1 MEKKL
6 KTKNTKPETTM
17 DNEGVIDK
25 SNIGKAQ
32 NEVLVNFQRLSRL
45 IWFSIIILAI
55 TLLATSSYLYFENRR
70 FLTALEKALLEQERI
85 YSLLS
90 EEELAKSTRKQF
102 DKMYLD
108 MITPDLERKTSV
120 LEEKLNDFKNEIG
133 TKVPTMDNMIKEF
146 QPLLNTSLI
155 EIENK
160 LRLEVSNRFD
170 NLNNL
175 AKELSEDLSLSGEMN
190 IDPII
195 KELDNLNEKINE
207 LKSANQDFQ
216 EQIIKNYYEK
226 DQLDKRLSKIESTS
240 NTINQKTNSES
251 LYTEV
256 QEILSMLPDL
266 TVYAI
271 REEYISKTLRETN
284 DSLWGRLKAFF
295 GSRVIS
301 RSLQPKEGNSVD
313 SIMSRVEFALTKL
326 DLNKSLVELKGL
338 PENTSH
344 IFSDLVE
351 RIENLTDDQ
360 K

>member
-1 MEKKL
+1 MRFW
-6 KTKNTKPETTM
+6 
-17 DNEGVIDK
+17 
-25 SNIGKAQ
+25 
-32 NEVLVNFQRLSRL
+32 NFQRLSRL

-55 TLLATSSYLYFENRR
+55 TLLATSSYFYLENRR

-108 MITPDLERKTSV
+108 MITPDLERKTSE
-120 LEEKLNDFKNEIG
+120 LEEKLNDFRNEMD
-133 TKVPTMDNMIKEF
+133 TKVPTIDNMIQEF
-146 QPLLNTSLI
+146 QPLLNTLI

-160 LRLEVSNRFD
+160 VRLEVSNRFD

-190 IDPII
+190 IDSII

-226 DQLDKRLSKIESTS
+226 DQLDKRLSKIEATS

-256 QEILSMLPDL
+256 QEILNMLPDL
-266 TVYAI
+266 TIYAI

-284 DSLWGRLKAFF
+284 DFLG
-295 GSRVIS
+295 
-301 RSLQPKEGNSVD
+301 
-313 SIMSRVEFALTKL
+313 
-326 DLNKSLVELKGL
+326 
-338 PENTSH
+338 
-344 IFSDLVE
+344 
-351 RIENLTDDQ
+351 
-360 K
+360 